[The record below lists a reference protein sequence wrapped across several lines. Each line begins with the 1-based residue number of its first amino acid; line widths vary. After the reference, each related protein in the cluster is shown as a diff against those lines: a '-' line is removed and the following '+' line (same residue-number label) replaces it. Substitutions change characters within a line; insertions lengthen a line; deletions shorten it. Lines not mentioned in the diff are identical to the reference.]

1 MQWKMAR
8 PGRWADRIN
17 RFGLRHGFPLL
28 LKIAPRLPRWVNLV
42 GARLVISIVMG
53 LHHRPKKAIARN
65 LARVM
70 GEPVGS
76 RRVRAAVRQML
87 YNFAC
92 YWVDLFRF
100 AQLPPERALAL
111 LDRRVGDEHLF
122 AALEAGKG
130 AILMTAHLG
139 NWELG
144 GVLLKPLGVDLSVVY
159 VRDQFED
166 VEACRALLR
175 RATGVGE
182 IPIRPQET
190 LSSLPVLR
198 ALRDNRL
205 VALQGD
211 RDFNDKGVPVEFF
224 GQPVPFPTGPFHLAL
239 LTGAPLLPSFIVYTT
254 GQRFT
259 IEVGEPIRL
268 EPTGDRQA
276 DVARGLEQWVR
287 VLEAAVRRWP
297 TQWYTFF
304 DYWPTSGPPG
314 AATPEAAARE
324 GAL

>member
-1 MQWKMAR
+1 
-8 PGRWADRIN
+8 
-17 RFGLRHGFPLL
+17 
-28 LKIAPRLPRWVNLV
+28 
-42 GARLVISIVMG
+42 
-53 LHHRPKKAIARN
+53 
-65 LARVM
+65 
-70 GEPVGS
+70 
-76 RRVRAAVRQML
+76 
-87 YNFAC
+87 
-92 YWVDLFRF
+92 
-100 AQLPPERALAL
+100 
-111 LDRRVGDEHLF
+111 
-122 AALEAGKG
+122 
-130 AILMTAHLG
+130 
-139 NWELG
+139 
-144 GVLLKPLGVDLSVVY
+144 VLLKPLGVDLSVVY

-166 VEACRALLR
+166 VEASRALLR

-198 ALRDNRL
+198 ALRENRL

-224 GQPVPFPTGPFHLAL
+224 GEPVPFPTGPFHLAL

-304 DYWPTSGPPG
+304 DYWPASAPPG
-314 AATPEAAARE
+314 SATPEAPARE
-324 GAL
+324 GIL